1 MNVVETHDLTKIFQ
15 TGMKKGNVV
24 ALDSV
29 SIEIG
34 PGEIFGLLGP
44 NGAGKTT
51 LVKVLLGIVRATSG
65 ESLVNGLPPTDPASR
80 EKVGFLPENHRFPL
94 HLTGTGLLELAGR
107 MYGMNGAEI
116 SQKVSGLLQLVG
128 MERWG
133 STKINRYSKGMAQ
146 RIGLAQALISDP
158 DLLLLDEPTDGVDP
172 VGKSEIKTVLNRIRE
187 QGKSILLNSHLLSEV
202 ELVADR
208 VAILNKGKVL
218 RTGGIDEFTT
228 KGLRYEIEASIGN
241 ERIEVPEDIGRVIA
255 LRTNGMTVELSHVD
269 HLNTII
275 DRLRL
280 KRISIKSIQP
290 TRISLEQSFLE
301 ALEEGDGL
309 SI

>member
-1 MNVVETHDLTKIFQ
+1 
-15 TGMKKGNVV
+15 
-24 ALDSV
+24 
-29 SIEIG
+29 
-34 PGEIFGLLGP
+34 
-44 NGAGKTT
+44 
-51 LVKVLLGIVRATSG
+51 
-65 ESLVNGLPPTDPASR
+65 
-80 EKVGFLPENHRFPL
+80 
-94 HLTGTGLLELAGR
+94 
-107 MYGMNGAEI
+107 MYGMNGADIRQKI
-116 SQKVSGLLQLVG
+116 SSLLQLVG
-128 MERWG
+128 MDRWG

-146 RIGLAQALISDP
+146 RIGLAQALMSDP

-172 VGKSEIKTVLNRIRE
+172 VGKSEIKTVLQKIRE

-218 RTGGIDEFTT
+218 RTGSIDEFTT
-228 KGLRYEIEASIGN
+228 KGLRYEIEAAIGN

-255 LRTNGMTVELSHVD
+255 LRANGMTVELNHVD

-309 SI
+309 AI